1 MDIGPVQEVKAVSLS
16 RKMSKVGL
24 LAAMKTFTKPHFQRK
39 KKSKE
44 KHQSRSWDSG
54 LCHVGLPSPGQS
66 GLGTVGS
73 YKKIYWTEPNKEKTE
88 HSNGSVPSGDGG
100 GGGSVVNHS
109 PKSCGMLS
117 PGSGAPAGSVAL
129 PGLTGHRGHDNGVSV
144 TVSNGSSYNGT
155 RTVYSPEAE
164 SPPTPQPP
172 PAPGSTHHHRPVSL
186 NSVKGGT
193 GKSGGKRTRWLLCYH
208 MGGGAPSASPS
219 PPSEHGNSQCSTP
232 SPTDHGFKL
241 PNSFSNERPT
251 SLPVALLNC
260 SGSSSGQP
268 DAVVG
273 RGVVVNE
280 AVNPLSIDPN
290 ERVTPS
296 GHGQHNGDIHDSIGV
311 TDIGVIPPPPMF
323 SSPSPPQPQ
332 RHIIP
337 PPKEHQSHPP
347 PPFGVT
353 NARGHDLS
361 DQHAKEMYSDEEEE
375 EDCDEE
381 ADDDFVDLPPGVT
394 RVVTTV
400 PAKEPRLDAQPL
412 KPALKQPKGSS
423 RSQAGTP
430 PSQNGRHHAS
440 TPPQDK
446 HQNSSL
452 GGGRRGAHPQ
462 FSNFREDKENI
473 PHSDDD
479 EDGPIL
485 YRDDDNMEDEGVV
498 CVSPQLRPTFKLESL
513 VMLLKGKRSPRRKV
527 SQEGVPLTKTT
538 TEAWEAGTH

>member
-1 MDIGPVQEVKAVSLS
+1 
-16 RKMSKVGL
+16 
-24 LAAMKTFTKPHFQRK
+24 
-39 KKSKE
+39 
-44 KHQSRSWDSG
+44 
-54 LCHVGLPSPGQS
+54 
-66 GLGTVGS
+66 
-73 YKKIYWTEPNKEKTE
+73 
-88 HSNGSVPSGDGG
+88 
-100 GGGSVVNHS
+100 
-109 PKSCGMLS
+109 
-117 PGSGAPAGSVAL
+117 
-129 PGLTGHRGHDNGVSV
+129 
-144 TVSNGSSYNGT
+144 
-155 RTVYSPEAE
+155 
-164 SPPTPQPP
+164 
-172 PAPGSTHHHRPVSL
+172 
-186 NSVKGGT
+186 
-193 GKSGGKRTRWLLCYH
+193 

-219 PPSEHGNSQCSTP
+219 PPSEHGHSQCSTP

-260 SGSSSGQP
+260 SGSSAGQS
-268 DAVVG
+268 DTVVG

-296 GHGQHNGDIHDSIGV
+296 GHGQHNGDMHDSIGV

-361 DQHAKEMYSDEEEE
+361 DQHAKEMYSDEEDD

-381 ADDDFVDLPPGVT
+381 ADDDFVDPPAA

-446 HQNSSL
+446 HQNSRRPLMPRIRFSL

-485 YRDDDNMEDEGVV
+485 DRDDDNMEDEDRLAAKLARKESLSQKLQQRPGRQELIDRNILYQVTEEERKV
-498 CVSPQLRPTFKLESL
+498 DRSIISAKLIRRLSLRPTPEELEERNI
-513 VMLLKGKRSPRRKV
+513 LKNDEQAR
-527 SQEGVPLTKTT
+527 
-538 TEAWEAGTH
+538 